1 MSYVAIAH
9 AVAAAYSVAM
19 AAGVVPSDQ
28 SFVQNRNI
36 GYFLGLP
43 KHSWNL
49 LSEKLSPCQTPG
61 DCKQLQ
67 FTLDQLQKSLQHSSG
82 KEKKLD
88 SILRVGPCPKF
99 SSTSGAG
106 SNSIVKS
113 ERDSRFR
120 VKLFTNRYGRRS
132 YRPLNQRNN
141 AYPNVAGNRRV
152 NLGGKVGLM
161 GLTVTEGTWCRIKER
176 GCKIMESTLSAT
188 PSYAN
193 PAKCY
198 LVLKNLHWLAIHE
211 RQFMYSA
218 SLAETSV
225 ERKPLLDASNFYDL
239 LWFLEGRRESN
250 LEPTEMH
257 RLAFG
262 RRLQSVREYF
272 RIFTGPRLRDTLNSS
287 NTGYFQESQRDKMK
301 DGTQNRNKELMAAVR
316 YAPILH
322 FIHGLTLFH
331 ASLSPRFFL
340 LRNISRI
347 CFIPPSASDGSLYDH
362 ILWAIIAKITLAAGR
377 CFCTICFQRKAQHQ
391 QCF

>member
-49 LSEKLSPCQTPG
+49 MSEKLSPCQTPG

-152 NLGGKVGLM
+152 NLGGKGRLVSGRHPDDRLFYGLCM
-161 GLTVTEGTWCRIKER
+161 RKVWCRIKER

-225 ERKPLLDASNFYDL
+225 ERKPLL
-239 LWFLEGRRESN
+239 GRRESN

-287 NTGYFQESQRDKMK
+287 NTGHFEESQRDKMK
-301 DGTQNRNKELMAAVR
+301 DGVR
-316 YAPILH
+316 LYRRSDLR
-322 FIHGLTLFH
+322 
-331 ASLSPRFFL
+331 PR
-340 LRNISRI
+340 
-347 CFIPPSASDGSLYDH
+347 C
-362 ILWAIIAKITLAAGR
+362 
-377 CFCTICFQRKAQHQ
+377 
-391 QCF
+391 